1 MKVRVTSEFT
11 FSKKYLTRVMTKI
24 KLFPAKAVIGCKGR
38 GFGGGVE
45 GQSQVPSA
53 STEKKQIYF

>member
-24 KLFPAKAVIGCKGR
+24 KLIPAKAVIGVRGR
-38 GFGGGVE
+38 ARDGDKDNRK
-45 GQSQVPSA
+45 S
-53 STEKKQIYF
+53 